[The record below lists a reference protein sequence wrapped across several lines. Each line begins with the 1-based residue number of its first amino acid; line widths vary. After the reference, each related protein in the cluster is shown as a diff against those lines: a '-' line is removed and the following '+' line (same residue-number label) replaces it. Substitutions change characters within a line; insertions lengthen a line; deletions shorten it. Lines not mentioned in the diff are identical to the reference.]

1 MTPYN
6 PNPDYLRYELHRV
19 WVLEATQ
26 KDGFRMEQARRVFY
40 ADEDSWIFLMADIYD
55 QSDALI
61 RVQHGFIKNYY
72 EAPACV
78 LEFDVMH
85 DMTTGNYN
93 VDHIKLEHGPADLDY
108 DLEPGDFGSSAL
120 RRKIGR

>member
-1 MTPYN
+1 MQP
-6 PNPDYLRYELHRV
+6 V
-19 WVLEATQ
+19 W
-26 KDGFRMEQARRVFY
+26 
-40 ADEDSWIFLMADIYD
+40 
-55 QSDALI
+55 
-61 RVQHGFIKNYY
+61 
-72 EAPACV
+72 V

-108 DLEPGDFGSSAL
+108 DLKPGDFGSSAL